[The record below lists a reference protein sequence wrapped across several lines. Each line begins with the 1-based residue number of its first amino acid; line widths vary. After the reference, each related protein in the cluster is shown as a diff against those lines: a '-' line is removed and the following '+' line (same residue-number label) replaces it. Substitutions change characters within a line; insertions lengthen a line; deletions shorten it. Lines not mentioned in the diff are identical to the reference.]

1 MSRAIDAKMGELMGE
16 MELRLN
22 PESGAAHQQQGKAGR
37 VASEASFD
45 HQVDAAINT
54 LEVA

>member
-1 MSRAIDAKMGELMGE
+1 VSRAIDAKMAELMGE

-22 PESGAAHQQQGKAGR
+22 PGSEVARSQQGKPGG

-45 HQVDAAINT
+45 QHVDAAINT